1 MLKRYSDFINESLEL
16 ILESDVIFSDKFR
29 KALTKIDHPISK
41 ALLDTENKD
50 ITTQSNYFDI
60 DLSKNDKIS
69 FTPDRKAQEIL
80 GDTKETVR
88 FVGSGGGWLKHSESN
103 QELFDKLGY
112 VPEGEVYKPNSTE
125 IGEVIKKV
133 TSESSGKTYAWVKFS
148 DGQGVYNVEKLT
160 NTDQKLKQVWSKNR
174 QEIGVGRGVRALL
187 KAAAVTTPSL
197 IGAFT
202 DKDLELFVNL
212 YKATIDKLN
221 DKFSFFEEVKGSD
234 IAYWY
239 HYDRYYQRSGTLGSS
254 CMAVASKSWLEIYTA
269 NPEQVSLVIFK
280 SQDDPDKITGR
291 ALLWTLTD
299 GKKFLDRIYAINDSD
314 VQLFRDYAKENG
326 WYSKYYNNS
335 GDDNKAYA
343 PDGTNVYLDLTV
355 NLVKKSYNNY
365 PYLDTLKYFQEG
377 RGILSNEQ
385 KGDYI
390 SLEDTGGGN
399 SSSCQNCGGSGEV
412 ECCECDGGG
421 EFTCNDCSGNGEV
434 SCNDCS
440 GRGDIDCSNCDGTG
454 EIEDEG
460 EDGETTTKECP
471 DCDGRGN
478 NSCEDCNGN
487 GEIECSDCS
496 GRGNVECSNC
506 DGRGNSS
513 CYDCN

>member
-16 ILESDVIFSDKFR
+16 ILESDVVFSDKFR
-29 KALTKIDHPISK
+29 KALAKIDHPIAK

-50 ITTQSNYFDI
+50 ITTQTNYFDI
-60 DLSKNDKIS
+60 DLSKNDVVS

-88 FVGSGGGWLKHSESN
+88 FIGSGGGWLKHSESN

-112 VPEGEVYKPNSTE
+112 VPEGNVYTPNSTE

-133 TSESSGKTYAWVKFS
+133 TSETSGKTYAWVKFT
-148 DGQGVYNVEKLT
+148 DGQGVYNVEKLRSA
-160 NTDQKLKQVWSKNR
+160 DDKLKQVWSKNR

-187 KAAAVTTPSL
+187 KAADVTT
-197 IGAFT
+197 FT
-202 DKDLELFVNL
+202 DRDLELFVNL

-221 DKFSFFEEVKGSD
+221 DKFSFFEEVTGEK
-234 IAYWY
+234 IYFWY
-239 HYDRYYQRSGTLGSS
+239 NYQNYYQRSGTLGNS
-254 CMAVASKSWLEIYTA
+254 CMANARASWLEIYTE
-269 NPEQVSLVIFK
+269 NPNQVSLVIFK
-280 SQDDPDKITGR
+280 SQDDPDKIVGR

-299 GKKFLDRIYAINDSD
+299 GKKFMDRIYAINDSD

-335 GDDNKAYA
+335 SDDNKAYA
-343 PDGTNVYLDLTV
+343 PDGSNVSLDLTV
-355 NLVKKSYNNY
+355 NLDKKDYSNY

-377 RGILSNEQ
+377 RGILSSEQ
-385 KGDYI
+385 KGDYVT
-390 SLEDTGGGN
+390 LEDTGGGS
-399 SSSCQNCGGSGEV
+399 SSSCETCGGNGEIECGDCYGNGEIECDECSGSGEI
-412 ECCECDGGG
+412 
-421 EFTCNDCSGNGEV
+421 

-440 GRGDIDCSNCDGTG
+440 GSGDIECSNCDGSG

-471 DCDGRGN
+471 ECSGKGN
-478 NSCEDCNGN
+478 NDCEDCNGN
-487 GEIECSDCS
+487 GEIECSDCR
-496 GRGNVECSNC
+496 GRGNTECGNC
-506 DGRGNSS
+506 DGRGNVS

>member
-1 MLKRYSDFINESLEL
+1 M
-16 ILESDVIFSDKFR
+16 
-29 KALTKIDHPISK
+29 A
-41 ALLDTENKD
+41 
-50 ITTQSNYFDI
+50 
-60 DLSKNDKIS
+60 
-69 FTPDRKAQEIL
+69 
-80 GDTKETVR
+80 G
-88 FVGSGGGWLKHSESN
+88 
-103 QELFDKLGY
+103 
-112 VPEGEVYKPNSTE
+112 VPN
-125 IGEVIKKV
+125 
-133 TSESSGKTYAWVKFS
+133 
-148 DGQGVYNVEKLT
+148 
-160 NTDQKLKQVWSKNR
+160 
-174 QEIGVGRGVRALL
+174 
-187 KAAAVTTPSL
+187 
-197 IGAFT
+197 
-202 DKDLELFVNL
+202 
-212 YKATIDKLN
+212 
-221 DKFSFFEEVKGSD
+221 
-234 IAYWY
+234 
-239 HYDRYYQRSGTLGSS
+239 
-254 CMAVASKSWLEIYTA
+254 SWLEIYTA

-487 GEIECSDCS
+487 GEIECSDCD

>member
-16 ILESDVIFSDKFR
+16 VLESDVIFSDKFR

-112 VPEGEVYKPNSTE
+112 VPEGDVYTPNSTE
-125 IGEVIKKV
+125 IGEVIKKI
-133 TSESSGKTYAWVKFS
+133 TSETSGKTYAWIKFT
-148 DGQGVYNVEKLT
+148 DGQGVYNVEKLRSV
-160 NTDQKLKQVWSKNR
+160 DEKLKQVWSKNR

-254 CMAVASKSWLEIYTA
+254 CMAGASKSWLEIYTA

-299 GKKFLDRIYAINDSD
+299 GKKFMDRIYVINDSD

-335 GDDNKAYA
+335 GGNNKAYA
-343 PDGTNVYLDLTV
+343 PDGSNVNLDLTV
-355 NLVKKSYNNY
+355 NLDKKDYSNY

-377 RGILSNEQ
+377 RGILSSEQ
-385 KGDYI
+385 QRGDYVT
-390 SLEDTGGGN
+390 LEDTGGGH
-399 SSSCQNCGGSGEV
+399 SSSCETCGGNGEI
-412 ECCECDGGG
+412 ECS
-421 EFTCNDCSGNGEV
+421 DCYGNGEV
-434 SCNDCS
+434 DCDECSGSGEISCNDCS
-440 GRGDIDCSNCDGTG
+440 GSGDIECSNCDGSG
-454 EIEDEG
+454 NIEDEEG
-460 EDGETTTKECP
+460 NEIECP
-471 DCDGRGN
+471 DCSGNGN
-478 NSCEDCNGN
+478 NNCEDCNGN
-487 GEIECSDCS
+487 GEIECSDCR
-496 GRGNVECSNC
+496 GRGNFECGNC
-506 DGRGNSS
+506 DGRGNIS

>member
-16 ILESDVIFSDKFR
+16 ILDSDVVFSDKFR

-88 FVGSGGGWLKHSESN
+88 FIGSGGGWLKHSESN

-112 VPEGEVYKPNSTE
+112 VPEGNVYTPNSTE
-125 IGEVIKKV
+125 IGEVIKKI
-133 TSESSGKTYAWVKFS
+133 TSETSGKTYAWVKFT
-148 DGQGVYNVEKLT
+148 DGQGVYNVEKLRSV
-160 NTDQKLKQVWSKNR
+160 DDKLRQVWSKNR

-187 KAAAVTTPSL
+187 KAADVTT
-197 IGAFT
+197 FT
-202 DKDLELFVNL
+202 DRDLELFVNL

-221 DKFSFFEEVKGSD
+221 DKFSFFEEVTGEK
-234 IAYWY
+234 IYFWY
-239 HYDRYYQRSGTLGSS
+239 NYQNYYQRSGTLGNS
-254 CMAVASKSWLEIYTA
+254 CMANARASWLEIYTE
-269 NPEQVSLVIFK
+269 NPNQVSLVIFK
-280 SQDDPDKITGR
+280 SQDDPDKIVGR

-299 GKKFLDRIYAINDSD
+299 GKKFMDRIYTINDSD

-343 PDGTNVYLDLTV
+343 PDGSNVNLDLTV
-355 NLVKKSYNNY
+355 NLDKKDYSNY

-377 RGILSNEQ
+377 RGILSSEQ
-385 KGDYI
+385 RGDYVT
-390 SLEDTGGGN
+390 LEDTGGGN
-399 SSSCQNCGGSGEV
+399 SSSCETCGGSGEV
-412 ECCECDGGG
+412 ECG
-421 EFTCNDCSGNGEV
+421 DCYGNGEIECDECSGSGEI

-440 GRGDIDCSNCDGTG
+440 GSGDIECSNCDGSG
-454 EIEDEG
+454 NIEDEEG
-460 EDGETTTKECP
+460 NEIECP
-471 DCDGRGN
+471 DCSGKGN
-478 NSCEDCNGN
+478 NNCEDCNGN
-487 GEIECSDCS
+487 GEIECSDCG
-496 GRGNVECSNC
+496 GRGNVECGNC